1 MFSYSTHV
9 KPKGEALAFGI
20 FGGIAL
26 LGFLLSFGIRGT
38 GLEAG
43 DWDEEEGGSE
53 GDEEDDEDEDDDETD
68 DGAHETTP
76 LNGTKK

>member
-1 MFSYSTHV
+1 M
-9 KPKGEALAFGI
+9 
-20 FGGIAL
+20 

-53 GDEEDDEDEDDDETD
+53 GDEEDEDDEDDDDETD
-68 DGAHETTP
+68 DGALETTP
-76 LNGTKK
+76 LKKK